1 MLKKIQQG
9 AVAWSG
15 EQSRVPRDYK
25 FHSGDDMLHDPGKKP
40 IQIPPLKAIQAFEQA
55 ARFGNVARAAEQLNL
70 TPSAVSHQIANLEA
84 LIGRPLF
91 LRTAKGVTLTPAGE
105 QYLREVSGILQS
117 LASATERAGSD
128 VGFDC
133 LRLHSAPSFGLLW
146 LLPRLE
152 RFRES
157 HPDIQI
163 NLSCSYESLHFGR
176 NQIDLD
182 IRHGYPNWPSL
193 EVRTIRHEQLTVLAA
208 PALLERFPIQRA
220 EELLR
225 QNLIL
230 SEAALVQWPQWFA
243 QQGLSLPEAPFALS
257 FDRSYMSLEAA
268 SHGYGFA
275 LESSLLSQDYIRQ
288 GRLVP
293 VFGEDLRSSVSA
305 HHLVFPRTHADL
317 PRVRRFLE
325 WMQQQLG
332 HDFSY

>member
-1 MLKKIQQG
+1 MN
-9 AVAWSG
+9 
-15 EQSRVPRDYK
+15 
-25 FHSGDDMLHDPGKKP
+25 HHPGNKP
-40 IQIPPLKAIQAFEQA
+40 LQLPPLKAIQAFEQA

-91 LRTAKGVTLTPAGE
+91 LRSAKGVQLTPAGE
-105 QYLREVSGILQS
+105 QYLREVSGLLQN
-117 LASATERAGSD
+117 LASATERAGSA

-152 RFRES
+152 RFRLS

-193 EVRTIRHEQLTVLAA
+193 EVRTIRHEQATVLAS
-208 PALLERFPIQRA
+208 PALLARQPIAQPA
-220 EELLR
+220 DLLGH
-225 QNLIL
+225 NLIL

-243 QQGLSLPEAPFALS
+243 QQGVSLPQAPYALS

-268 SHGYGFA
+268 SHGYGLA
-275 LESSLLSQDYIRQ
+275 LESSLLAQDYIERRQ
-288 GRLVP
+288 LQP
-293 VFGEDLRSSVSA
+293 VFGAERASPVSA
-305 HHLVFPRTHADL
+305 HHLVFPRGHAEL
-317 PRVRRFLE
+317 PRVRRFLD
-325 WMQQQLG
+325 WMQGQLG

>member
-1 MLKKIQQG
+1 MN
-9 AVAWSG
+9 
-15 EQSRVPRDYK
+15 
-25 FHSGDDMLHDPGKKP
+25 HHPGNKP
-40 IQIPPLKAIQAFEQA
+40 LQLPPLKAIQAFEQA

-91 LRTAKGVTLTPAGE
+91 LRSAKGVQLTPAGE
-105 QYLREVSGILQS
+105 QYLREVSGLLQN
-117 LASATERAGSD
+117 LASATERAGSA

-152 RFRES
+152 LFRLS

-193 EVRTIRHEQLTVLAA
+193 EVRTIRHEQATVLAS
-208 PALLERFPIQRA
+208 PALLARQPIAQPA
-220 EELLR
+220 DLLGH
-225 QNLIL
+225 NLIL

-243 QQGLSLPEAPFALS
+243 QQGVSLPQAPYALS

-268 SHGYGFA
+268 SHGYGLA
-275 LESSLLSQDYIRQ
+275 LESSLLAQDYIERRQ
-288 GRLVP
+288 LQP
-293 VFGEDLRSSVSA
+293 VFGAERASPVSA
-305 HHLVFPRTHADL
+305 HHLVFPRGHAEL

-325 WMQQQLG
+325 WMQGQLG

>member
-1 MLKKIQQG
+1 MN
-9 AVAWSG
+9 
-15 EQSRVPRDYK
+15 
-25 FHSGDDMLHDPGKKP
+25 HDPGKKP
-40 IQIPPLKAIQAFEQA
+40 LQLPPLKAIQAFEQA

-91 LRTAKGVTLTPAGE
+91 LRTAKGVTLTAAGD

-117 LASATERAGSD
+117 LATATERAGSA

-133 LRLHSAPSFGLLW
+133 LRLHASPSFGLLW

-152 RFRES
+152 QFRAS

-163 NLSCSYESLHFGR
+163 NLSCSYEALHFGR
-176 NQIDLD
+176 HQIDVD

-193 EVRTIRHEQLTVLAA
+193 EVRTLRHERATVLAS
-208 PALLERFPIQRA
+208 PALLAHQPIAQPA
-220 EELLR
+220 DLLG

-230 SEAALVQWPQWFA
+230 SESALVQWPQWFA
-243 QQGLSLPEAPFALS
+243 QQGVSLPQAPFALS

-268 SHGYGFA
+268 SHGYGFI
-275 LESSLLSQDYIRQ
+275 LESSLLAQDYVVRGQ
-288 GRLVP
+288 LVP
-293 VFGEDLRSSVSA
+293 VFGAEQASPVSA
-305 HHLVFPRTHADL
+305 HHMVFPRGHAEL

-325 WMQQQLG
+325 WMQVQLG